1 MSRFRNFHN
10 YLRRNLYARLSLW
23 IVLLSSLVFLAALNY
38 LFFLARQTVRR
49 EAEQR
54 AVQILDNTVLRV
66 NGILEDVEIAADN
79 LEWLVKRGIDAPDK
93 MVDYAQEIVRNNSVL
108 SSCSISFEPYYY
120 PEKGLY
126 YSIFAYRTYS
136 GDVRWQQEGDEDY
149 QYFYLDWYLFPK
161 LLQEPCWTE
170 PYDDVDEKDDK
181 DMDTGMIVSYC
192 KPIFK
197 ADSVL
202 VGCISL
208 DVSLKWLSETV
219 TAVKPYPNS
228 YCILVGRGGTYLV
241 HPDPDKLF
249 YQTLFTEG
257 LVNPDPDRYALGHSM
272 QQREEGMQVINLDG
286 QKSFVFYKP
295 LSTTGWSV
303 AIVCPDNDILGGFYR
318 ISRIVLYII
327 LASMI
332 LIFFLSAWLTHRQ
345 LTPLSTLADAAENI
359 ASGNLDSTLPEID
372 RIDEIGVLNR
382 SFRNMQS
389 SLVSHIDQ
397 LTKATAARESLNR
410 ELQIASNIQMAMV
423 PHVFP
428 SREDVDVYAMMA
440 PAREVG
446 GDLYDFF
453 IQDEKLYFCIGDVS
467 GKGIPASLMMS
478 VARAMF
484 RILAKQGLSPAEIAR
499 QINDLA
505 SEDNEQMM
513 FVTMFMASLDLQS
526 GVLNYCNCGH
536 NAPVLMPG
544 RGKKPHFLDCKPNMA
559 IGIMGGFAFEG
570 QTVANFRGK
579 SLFVYTD
586 GLNEAE
592 NAEHEQ
598 FGEDRMLFLLAE
610 ENFTNA
616 QTTIETMHQAVTAH
630 VNGAAQSDDLTMLCI
645 SLSA

>member
-79 LEWLVKRGIDAPDK
+79 LEWLVKRGIDAPDE

-108 SSCSISFEPYYY
+108 TSGSISFEPYFY

-126 YSIFAYRTYS
+126 YSIFAYRTSS

-161 LLQEPCWTE
+161 LLQKPCWTE
-170 PYDDVDEKDDK
+170 PYDDVDESDDK

-197 ADSVL
+197 EDSVL
-202 VGCISL
+202 VGSISL

-257 LVNPDPDRYALGHSM
+257 LVHADPDRYALGHSM

-303 AIVCPDNDILGGFYR
+303 AIVCPDSDILGGFYR
-318 ISRIVLYII
+318 ISRIVMYII

-505 SEDNEQMM
+505 SDDNEQMM

>member
-257 LVNPDPDRYALGHSM
+257 LVHADPDRYALGHSM

-286 QKSFVFYKP
+286 QKSLVFYKP

-303 AIVCPDNDILGGFYR
+303 AIVCPDSDILGGFYR
-318 ISRIVLYII
+318 ISRIVMYII

>member
-79 LEWLVKRGIDAPDK
+79 LEWLVKRDIDAPDK

-108 SSCSISFEPYYY
+108 TSGSISFEPYFY

-161 LLQEPCWTE
+161 LLQKPCWTE
-170 PYDDVDEKDDK
+170 PYDDVDESDDK

-197 ADSVL
+197 EDSVL
-202 VGCISL
+202 VGSISL

-257 LVNPDPDRYALGHSM
+257 LVQADPDRYALGHSM

-303 AIVCPDNDILGGFYR
+303 AIVCPDSDILGGFYR
-318 ISRIVLYII
+318 ISRIVMYII

>member
-257 LVNPDPDRYALGHSM
+257 LVHADPDRYALGHSM

-303 AIVCPDNDILGGFYR
+303 AIVCPDSDILGGFYR
-318 ISRIVLYII
+318 ISRIVMYII

>member
-108 SSCSISFEPYYY
+108 SSGSISFEPYFY

-410 ELQIASNIQMAMV
+410 ELQIASNIQMSMV

-499 QINDLA
+499 QINDIA
-505 SEDNEQMM
+505 SEDNDQMM

-526 GVLNYCNCGH
+526 GVFNYCNCGH

>member
-1 MSRFRNFHN
+1 MSHFQTFHN

-79 LEWLVKRGIDAPDK
+79 LEWLVKRGIEAPDK

-108 SSCSISFEPYYY
+108 NSCSISFEPYFY
-120 PEKGLY
+120 PDKGLY
-126 YSIFAYRTYS
+126 YSVFAYRTYS
-136 GDVRWQQEGDEDY
+136 GEVRWQQEGDEDY

-170 PYDDVDEKDDK
+170 PYDDVDESDDK

-202 VGCISL
+202 VGSISL

-257 LVNPDPDRYALGHSM
+257 LVNPDPGRYALGRSM
-272 QQREEGMQVINLDG
+272 QQREEGMQVLKLDG

-303 AIVCPDNDILGGFYR
+303 AIVCPDSDILGGFYR
-318 ISRIVLYII
+318 ISRIVMYII

-345 LTPLSTLADAAENI
+345 LTPLSTLAEAAENI
-359 ASGNLDSTLPEID
+359 ASGDLDSTLPEID

-410 ELQIASNIQMAMV
+410 ELQIASNIQMSMV

-505 SEDNEQMM
+505 AEDNQQMM

-526 GVLNYCNCGH
+526 GVLDYCNCGH

-544 RGKKPHFLDCKPNMA
+544 RGKKPFFLDCKPNMA

-570 QTVANFRGK
+570 QTVAHFRGK

-616 QTTIETMHQAVTAH
+616 QTTIEKMHQAVTAH

>member
-108 SSCSISFEPYYY
+108 SSGSISFEPYFY

-161 LLQEPCWTE
+161 LLQKPCWTE
-170 PYDDVDEKDDK
+170 PYDDVDESDDK

-197 ADSVL
+197 EDSVL
-202 VGCISL
+202 VGSISL

-257 LVNPDPDRYALGHSM
+257 LVHADPDRYALGHSM

-303 AIVCPDNDILGGFYR
+303 AIVCPDSDILGGFYR
-318 ISRIVLYII
+318 ISRIVMYII

-536 NAPVLMPG
+536 NAPVLISG

>member
-79 LEWLVKRGIDAPDK
+79 LEWLVKRGIDAPDE

-108 SSCSISFEPYYY
+108 TSGSISFEPYFY

-161 LLQEPCWTE
+161 LLQKPCWTE
-170 PYDDVDEKDDK
+170 PYDDVDESDDK

-197 ADSVL
+197 EDSVL
-202 VGCISL
+202 VGSISL

-257 LVNPDPDRYALGHSM
+257 LVHADPDRYALGHSM

-303 AIVCPDNDILGGFYR
+303 AIVCPDSDILGGFYR
-318 ISRIVLYII
+318 ISRIVMYII

-410 ELQIASNIQMAMV
+410 ELQIASNIQMSMV

>member
-79 LEWLVKRGIDAPDK
+79 LEWLVKRSIDAPDK

-108 SSCSISFEPYYY
+108 TSGSISFEPYFY

-161 LLQEPCWTE
+161 LLQKPCWTE
-170 PYDDVDEKDDK
+170 PYDDVDESDDK

-197 ADSVL
+197 EDSVL
-202 VGCISL
+202 VGSISL

-257 LVNPDPDRYALGHSM
+257 LVHADPDRYALGHSM

-303 AIVCPDNDILGGFYR
+303 AIVCPDSDILGGFYR
-318 ISRIVLYII
+318 ISRIVMYII

-505 SEDNEQMM
+505 SDDNEQMM

>member
-303 AIVCPDNDILGGFYR
+303 AIVCPDSDILGGFYR
-318 ISRIVLYII
+318 ISRIVMYII

>member
-257 LVNPDPDRYALGHSM
+257 LVHPDPDRYALGHSM

-505 SEDNEQMM
+505 SEDNDQMM

>member
-79 LEWLVKRGIDAPDK
+79 LEWLVKRSIDAPDK

-108 SSCSISFEPYYY
+108 TSGSISFEPYFY

-161 LLQEPCWTE
+161 LLQKPCWTE
-170 PYDDVDEKDDK
+170 PYDDVDESDDK

-197 ADSVL
+197 EDSVL
-202 VGCISL
+202 VGSISL

-257 LVNPDPDRYALGHSM
+257 LVHADPDRYALGHSM

-303 AIVCPDNDILGGFYR
+303 AIVCPDSDILGGFYR
-318 ISRIVLYII
+318 ISRIVMYII

-410 ELQIASNIQMAMV
+410 ELQIASNIQMSMV

-428 SREDVDVYAMMA
+428 SRGDVDVYAMMA

>member
-197 ADSVL
+197 EDSVL
-202 VGCISL
+202 VGSISL

-257 LVNPDPDRYALGHSM
+257 LVHADPDRYALGHSM

>member
-303 AIVCPDNDILGGFYR
+303 AIVCPDSDILGGFYR
-318 ISRIVLYII
+318 ISRIVMYII

-505 SEDNEQMM
+505 SEDNDQMM

>member
-79 LEWLVKRGIDAPDK
+79 LEWLVKRSIDAPDK

-108 SSCSISFEPYYY
+108 TSGSISFEPYFY

-161 LLQEPCWTE
+161 LLQKPCWTE
-170 PYDDVDEKDDK
+170 PYDDVDESDDK

-197 ADSVL
+197 EDSVL
-202 VGCISL
+202 VGSISL

-257 LVNPDPDRYALGHSM
+257 LVHADPDRYALGHSM

-303 AIVCPDNDILGGFYR
+303 AIVCPDSDILGGFYR
-318 ISRIVLYII
+318 ISRIVMYII